1 MDADTPSAPVV
12 LRALRDE
19 FEPIAP
25 HFRQLAADLAKA
37 LATERSKAT
46 ALYCSVDWWGG
57 SVGTNHPP
65 GFFAPNVIGTGQ
77 SNGCTARTQGKALA
91 LRCGYTRISCR
102 AGAYQQANGGR
113 R

>member
-12 LRALRDE
+12 LRELQNE

-25 HFRQLAADLAKA
+25 HYRQLAAELAEA

-57 SVGTNHPP
+57 SGSVADFIPED
-65 GFFAPNVIGTGQ
+65 VDV
-77 SNGCTARTQGKALA
+77 R
-91 LRCGYTRISCR
+91 RRIMRHLVDLVR
-102 AGAYQQANGGR
+102 AFDELGMPCPRASQWTSTFVYWLERGIV
-113 R
+113 